1 TAERS
6 SGFYT
11 TLPSAAIPF
20 CFQLTSLHSTAYL
33 SSFGF
38 FGPHKMRSMVSSTSA
53 KGIAAIVGVGPKLG
67 RSIARKFAHEGY
79 TVAILARDLGRL
91 SRFADEIAR
100 EEKAQVFA
108 IRIDCSDPRSVR
120 EAFEGVLSLG
130 FVEVLVYNAYQ
141 SVSWHPTNFT
151 DIKIDSFE
159 KSLAVSSIGAF
170 LCVQKVLPGMVERG
184 KGTILFTG
192 CSASLNGIA
201 GFSELCCGKFAL
213 RALSQCLARE
223 FQPLGVHVAHVIID
237 GVIGSPRGAS
247 ASQRG
252 LVGELQ
258 QSGGVGGEV
267 GAVMMMDPDAL
278 AQTYWHLHVQDR
290 TGWTQEIDLRPSITT
305 FY

>member
-1 TAERS
+1 
-6 SGFYT
+6 
-11 TLPSAAIPF
+11 
-20 CFQLTSLHSTAYL
+20 
-33 SSFGF
+33 
-38 FGPHKMRSMVSSTSA
+38 MRSMASSSST

-100 EEKAQVFA
+100 AEKAQVFA
-108 IRIDCSDPRSVR
+108 IRIDCSDSRSVR

-130 FVEVLVYNAYQ
+130 FVEVLVYNANQ
-141 SVSWHPTNFT
+141 RVSWHPTNFT

-159 KSLAVSSIGAF
+159 KSLAVSSLGAF
-170 LCVQKVLPGMVERG
+170 LCAQQVLPGMVERG

-223 FQPLGVHVAHVIID
+223 FQPLGVHVAHIIID
-237 GVIGSPRGAS
+237 GVIGPPRGPS

-252 LVGELQ
+252 LVGEQ
-258 QSGGVGGEV
+258 KQSGGGGD
-267 GAVMMMDPDAL
+267 GAAMMMDPDAL

-290 TGWTQEIDLRPSITT
+290 TAWTQEIDLRPSITR